1 MSIYLLNVR
10 VLGIMLCFLS
20 EVGINVNYSQC
31 ALASMSYSDMTVLLT
46 AIVNNGSSVEA
57 EKLPSPQIIPETKL
71 KKVLAVILTGAQI
84 NSSLRTDTALEWYI
98 NTFCESSLS
107 NNLSK
112 DVRQVS
118 IAGKFL
124 ACIVC
129 KINCGILKHLTSHCM
144 DLKNNN
150 QHFSFENLLWHY
162 APHWLSIN
170 SISNVRL
177 GNIC

>member
-1 MSIYLLNVR
+1 MCIYLLNVK
-10 VLGIMLCFLS
+10 VLAVILCFLS

-46 AIVNNGSSVEA
+46 AIVNDGSSAEA
-57 EKLPSPQIIPETKL
+57 GNLPSPQIIPETKL

-84 NSSLRTDTALEWYI
+84 NSSLCTDTALEWYI

-129 KINCGILKHLTSHCM
+129 KSYHGVLKHLKSDCM
-144 DLKNNN
+144 DLKN
-150 QHFSFENLLWHY
+150 
-162 APHWLSIN
+162 
-170 SISNVRL
+170 
-177 GNIC
+177 